1 MTQPATS
8 PAKAQRPG
16 LGYAWYVVI
25 VLTAIYMLSF
35 VDRQILSLLV
45 GPIKRDLAISDT
57 RIGLLQGLSFA
68 LFYTVMGLPL
78 GRAADKRNRRNLVS
92 ACILVWSLFTGL
104 CSVAKSFW
112 SLFLTRIGVGIG
124 EAGLSP
130 AAYSMLAD
138 YFPSERLGV
147 AISVYYMGVF
157 LGSGAALLVGGSIVD
172 ALVRSPLMTLPLLGT
187 IASWRVT
194 FLLVGFPGLV
204 FAALVYTVRE
214 PLRRDLLK
222 AADGR
227 TAQLSLGQSIAEMR
241 LRWTSLIGLSF
252 VTVFQALANYALTA
266 WSPTFFIRVHGWTA
280 GQAGRALAWILVTA
294 GCLGIYAGGV
304 LSDRWLRH
312 GVAEAPLKVS
322 TVSALGTLVFLP
334 AALLVGQPGWTLA
347 LLVPGVFF
355 LALPMGIVVA
365 ALQRIFPNQVRGQVS
380 ALLLFLLNLGGLSLG
395 PLLPGVFNDYLFHNG
410 KMVGASL
417 ALTIGG
423 AAVLMLL
430 AAVATYRPYRGH
442 YRAMQSVAGL

>member
-1 MTQPATS
+1 MTQPAIS
-8 PAKAQRPG
+8 PVKAARPS

-78 GRAADKRNRRNLVS
+78 GRAADKRNRRNLIAGCV
-92 ACILVWSLFTGL
+92 LVWSLFTGL

-112 SLFLTRIGVGIG
+112 TLFLTRIGVGVG

-147 AISVYYMGVF
+147 AISIYYMGVF

-172 ALVRSPLMTLPLLGT
+172 ALVRSPLITLPLLGT

-194 FLLVGFPGLV
+194 FLLVGLPGLV

-227 TAQLSLGQSIAEMR
+227 TAQLSLGQSIAEMGR
-241 LRWTSLIGLSF
+241 RWTSFARTFVRDCLPVPVQLRADRLVAHVLHSRAWLDGGTSRPSAGLDSGDRR
-252 VTVFQALANYALTA
+252 LPGHLC
-266 WSPTFFIRVHGWTA
+266 
-280 GQAGRALAWILVTA
+280 GR
-294 GCLGIYAGGV
+294 C
-304 LSDRWLRH
+304 
-312 GVAEAPLKVS
+312 AERPL
-322 TVSALGTLVFLP
+322 
-334 AALLVGQPGWTLA
+334 
-347 LLVPGVFF
+347 
-355 LALPMGIVVA
+355 VA
-365 ALQRIFPNQVRGQVS
+365 ARRRRSTAESFG
-380 ALLLFLLNLGGLSLG
+380 
-395 PLLPGVFNDYLFHNG
+395 D
-410 KMVGASL
+410 
-417 ALTIGG
+417 
-423 AAVLMLL
+423 
-430 AAVATYRPYRGH
+430 
-442 YRAMQSVAGL
+442 